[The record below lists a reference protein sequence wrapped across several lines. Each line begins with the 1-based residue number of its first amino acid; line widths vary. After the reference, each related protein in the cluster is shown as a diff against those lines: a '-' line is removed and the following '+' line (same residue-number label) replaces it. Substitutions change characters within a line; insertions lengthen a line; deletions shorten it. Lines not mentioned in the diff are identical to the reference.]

1 MIWRVEY
8 SYWIYVSETVD
19 EEVADKEV
27 ADEET
32 TDVEFVEAVISF
44 SLNKT
49 LAIWISQI
57 LLGLI

>member
-1 MIWRVEY
+1 MKKC
-8 SYWIYVSETVD
+8 WIYVSEAVD
-19 EEVADKEV
+19 EEAADIEV

-32 TDVEFVEAVISF
+32 ADVEFVEAVISF